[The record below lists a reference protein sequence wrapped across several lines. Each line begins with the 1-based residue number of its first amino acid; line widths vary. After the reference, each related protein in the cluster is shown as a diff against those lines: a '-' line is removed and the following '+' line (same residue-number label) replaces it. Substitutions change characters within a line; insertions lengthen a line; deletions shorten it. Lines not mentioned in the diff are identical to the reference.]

1 MNRNLIVDVEAS
13 SWPPP
18 GKHPAFPS
26 AFHSGAATWDMNFP
40 AMLLMIGF
48 LTTPTTSTG
57 VSLSEFWAWVRYLS
71 AITPDPDLRLTSS
84 FSELD
89 AHQKTILSDDFGM
102 GAPLL
107 WLSER
112 FDLDRIVDG
121 RYFVE
126 YLAPRL
132 GATQRRTAK
141 RGPNKTPDFVA
152 RDTSGVW
159 HVIECKGTQS
169 GSEYSARQLGE
180 AGPPPTGGIAQK
192 RSIVFPAGHT
202 GQRLVSGLQIGVPY
216 GEPSCLT
223 IIDPEPEEPFQVGDL
238 DMALADDAATRCV
251 ISKALRQA
259 GYEVAAEAMASP
271 HDDVFFMERRASKR
285 ASDEEGATELREE
298 RAREE
303 LGSRERTVE
312 FAENYVG
319 RERQFM
325 LPRPVIVNDKPA
337 YRVIL
342 RQGLRKEAIDEMQS
356 DPSIVGL
363 LSESGADWVSDLGKS
378 VSKGSEGTASM
389 TIGNIFRSEIFLE
402 E

>member
-1 MNRNLIVDVEAS
+1 MNRNLNVDVVAS
-13 SWPPP
+13 SWPSP
-18 GKHPAFPS
+18 GNYPAFPS
-26 AFHSGAATWDMNFP
+26 TFHRGTAPWDMNFP
-40 AMLLMIGF
+40 AMLLMIGY

-71 AITPDPDLRLTSS
+71 AITPDSDLRLTNS

-89 AHQKTILSDDFGM
+89 AHQKTILSDDFGV

-132 GATQRRTAK
+132 GATQYRTAK

-152 RDTSGVW
+152 RDATGVW

-169 GSEYSARQLGE
+169 GSGYSDRQLGN
-180 AGPPPTGGIAQK
+180 AGPPPSGGIAQK
-192 RSIVFPAGHT
+192 RSIVFPAGYT
-202 GQRLVSGLQIGVPY
+202 GQRLVSGLQIGVPN
-216 GEPSCLT
+216 GDPSCLT
-223 IIDPEPEEPFQVGDL
+223 IVDPESEDPFRVNEA

-251 ISKALRQA
+251 VSKALRQA
-259 GYEVAAEAMASP
+259 GYEVAAETMASP
-271 HDDVFFMERRASKR
+271 HDDIFFSESRASKKF
-285 ASDEEGATELREE
+285 SDEAAETEQRDQ

-303 LGSRERTVE
+303 LRSRERTVQ

-319 RERQFM
+319 RERQFL
-325 LPRPVIVNDKPA
+325 LPRPVIVDDIPV

-342 RQGLRKEAIDEMQS
+342 RQGLRKEAVDEMQS
-356 DPSIVGL
+356 DPSIEGFV
-363 LSESGADWVSDLGKS
+363 SESGSDWVSQLGRS
-378 VSKGSEGTASM
+378 VSKGSEGFASM
-389 TIGNIFRSEIFLE
+389 TIGNLFRSEIILE
-402 E
+402 K